1 MPKIERKAH
10 EVEAALEEDIEI
22 QGKRFRLYFQNRY
35 TILSLTVDLLTGF
48 FYIIGSVAALTSI
61 PDRIGMYFYL
71 AGSIFLTIR
80 PILRIIKNIFIYDD
94 LKAEKRKT
102 MLTCDVP
109 LLRKRS
115 YIMNYLIFGL
125 EIIAIVLWLLFG
137 QHSLL
142 SAIIGIV
149 VIILISQF
157 LHRWLH
163 AR

>member
-22 QGKRFRLYFQNRY
+22 QGKRFRLYFQNKY

-94 LKAEKRKT
+94 LKAEKKKKDAHTWCLSTQKKELYYELLNLWSGNHRD
-102 MLTCDVP
+102 CP
-109 LLRKRS
+109 LAVIRTA
-115 YIMNYLIFGL
+115 LI
-125 EIIAIVLWLLFG
+125 IVRD
-137 QHSLL
+137 
-142 SAIIGIV
+142 
-149 VIILISQF
+149 
-157 LHRWLH
+157 HRNNRH
-163 AR
+163 YPYFSVFT

>member
-22 QGKRFRLYFQNRY
+22 QGKRLRLYFQNRY

-94 LKAEKRKT
+94 LKAEKKKNDAH
-102 MLTCDVP
+102 M
-109 LLRKRS
+109 
-115 YIMNYLIFGL
+115 
-125 EIIAIVLWLLFG
+125 
-137 QHSLL
+137 
-142 SAIIGIV
+142 
-149 VIILISQF
+149 
-157 LHRWLH
+157 
-163 AR
+163 